1 MNMWID
7 EKTDVRCCDRATAVE
22 LGGEKYANK
31 DISILYHFDEFIQIV
46 DPEDATEPGEQM
58 KGWSRG

>member
-1 MNMWID
+1 MPPS
-7 EKTDVRCCDRATAVE
+7 K
-22 LGGEKYANK
+22 
-31 DISILYHFDEFIQIV
+31 ILYHFDEFIQIV